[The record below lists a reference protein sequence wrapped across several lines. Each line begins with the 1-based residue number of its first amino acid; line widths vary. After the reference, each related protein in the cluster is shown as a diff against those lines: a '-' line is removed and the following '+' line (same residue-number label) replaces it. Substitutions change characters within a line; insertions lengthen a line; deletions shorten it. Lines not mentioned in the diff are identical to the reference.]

1 MTKIVDISEYEYLVL
16 GLQILKDIELDILH
30 ETLLAWKQNPGNP
43 YMLTEIRDGKQLAGF
58 CIYYQSPNTEYS
70 YDVHTFCIGVN
81 YKHTSVAE
89 ALLKQLE
96 QEILSKHS
104 YAVIRIE
111 TSQNKENAIGEEFF
125 IKAGFQ
131 QIGHIPSYYELGNDY
146 FIYSKS
152 ISDTKF

>member
-1 MTKIVDISEYEYLVL
+1 MTKIADISEYEYLVL

-43 YMLTEIRDGKQLAGF
+43 YLLTEIRDGKQLAGF

-70 YDVHTFCIGVN
+70 FDIHTFCVGVN
-81 YKHTSVAE
+81 YKHTQVAD

-96 QEILSKHS
+96 DEILKKHAH
-104 YAVIRIE
+104 AVIRVE
-111 TSQNKENAIGEEFF
+111 TSQNKEMAIREDFF
-125 IKAGFQ
+125 TKSGFQ
-131 QIGHIPSYYELGNDY
+131 QIGHIPSYYDLGNDY

-152 ISDTKF
+152 IYTS